1 MLLEMA
7 LTAMT
12 KQRFCL
18 LLSRLE
24 KDTQVFNVATYVLG
38 VTFDGIISKALP
50 VYLGRWLHKY
60 QLLLKSLF

>member
-38 VTFDGIISKALP
+38 VTFDGIIYKALP
-50 VYLGRWLHKY
+50 VYLGR
-60 QLLLKSLF
+60 